1 MTRQREVQKSD
12 QFEDAVSSQASVES
26 RRAIAE
32 RVDRFA
38 ALAKSLASSSEFR
51 NPSDHDKD
59 GARYMDR
66 DREQG
71 GQMAL
76 YDHITTWLQSE
87 SGPPVPLLDWR
98 KLPKSVAVWQL
109 ARGLPIRSPG
119 GALLAKGRR
128 RLVADTLSSN
138 PEIASIAEL
147 DSRGRVVFL
156 APYAVQL
163 TLETFNLR
171 PTVGPLQSG
180 AEARAL
186 FLRVPSGGG
195 VPAALSIVVPFERAT
210 GIYYLLLTLGPRVPT
225 VRELPGGSPSFGV
238 FDGQGEILM
247 YAGDPAALLAASAG
261 RAPAGGERASHSSV
275 LIGGLDYSLVTLTP
289 NSPVRAAIEVGFLA
303 TIATYI
309 LAFALMLLIVRRVLL
324 WLTREQWK
332 RNHLRAQTE
341 RAAQDLAHDFRKGLL
356 MLRTTKDSIS
366 HKLDSL
372 DLQRLEGAIIDITGY
387 ADHLSRSLVADTFA
401 LPEVPGGAVSAQ
413 VEATAYVRGILEN
426 VIEQHAAMLKRSIPL
441 AVSDDPAG
449 DEPFGGIGATDLTR
463 IVSNL
468 LDNSID
474 ACHAAGT
481 DEVSVAIQASGRD
494 IRIRVADNGCG
505 VEVARQRELFVG
517 GFTTKGKER
526 GKGLSSCQ
534 KLARKWD
541 GDLTLL
547 ASIPGEGTQMELRVP
562 RRPTPPWFV
571 NKVTLKAGS
580 VLVVVDDEGPVCD
593 YWEKRFKERFEGI
606 SLPTGLC
613 PRLVLV
619 RRADDPRMRGELLS
633 VGTDFFVDYKFDG
646 EDVTGI
652 GLIEELH
659 LESRAVLVTNHFER
673 ANVLAAVQRL
683 GIRLLPKN
691 YMFSIKFPIEI
702 GGLLSVSSL
711 SLPRMPADSAPPS
724 TPSQLGTGSTSASSP
739 SPHLRGCSLR
749 SRAEFLILSFCTTT
763 GAPSASRRSLS
774 GWRPRATPRGSSC
787 LRVNE
792 SKQLSWSNASDPGL
806 PTIGS
811 GTQ

>member
-1 MTRQREVQKSD
+1 MSQDDQINEVPSTLGYSPAIRRVYWTISAVIGLALVLSLLVADMTRQREVQKSD

-413 VEATAYVRGILEN
+413 VEATAYVRGISERDRTACCD
-426 VIEQHAAMLKRSIPL
+426 VEAVHSVGCIRRS
-441 AVSDDPAG
+441 
-449 DEPFGGIGATDLTR
+449 
-463 IVSNL
+463 
-468 LDNSID
+468 
-474 ACHAAGT
+474 
-481 DEVSVAIQASGRD
+481 SGRRAVRGD
-494 IRIRVADNGCG
+494 RCYRPYSNRL
-505 VEVARQRELFVG
+505 EPARQFDR
-517 GFTTKGKER
+517 
-526 GKGLSSCQ
+526 
-534 KLARKWD
+534 
-541 GDLTLL
+541 
-547 ASIPGEGTQMELRVP
+547 RVP
-562 RRPTPPWFV
+562 RGWHRRGLGGDSGKW
-571 NKVTLKAGS
+571 AG
-580 VLVVVDDEGPVCD
+580 
-593 YWEKRFKERFEGI
+593 
-606 SLPTGLC
+606 
-613 PRLVLV
+613 
-619 RRADDPRMRGELLS
+619 
-633 VGTDFFVDYKFDG
+633 
-646 EDVTGI
+646 
-652 GLIEELH
+652 H
-659 LESRAVLVTNHFER
+659 
-673 ANVLAAVQRL
+673 
-683 GIRLLPKN
+683 
-691 YMFSIKFPIEI
+691 
-702 GGLLSVSSL
+702 
-711 SLPRMPADSAPPS
+711 
-724 TPSQLGTGSTSASSP
+724 
-739 SPHLRGCSLR
+739 
-749 SRAEFLILSFCTTT
+749 
-763 GAPSASRRSLS
+763 
-774 GWRPRATPRGSSC
+774 
-787 LRVNE
+787 
-792 SKQLSWSNASDPGL
+792 
-806 PTIGS
+806 
-811 GTQ
+811 